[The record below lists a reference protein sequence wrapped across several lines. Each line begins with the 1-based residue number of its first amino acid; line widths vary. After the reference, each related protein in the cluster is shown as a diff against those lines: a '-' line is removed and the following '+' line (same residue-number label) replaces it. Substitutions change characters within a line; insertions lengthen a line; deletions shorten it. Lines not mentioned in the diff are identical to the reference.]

1 MGRQL
6 GEKNPAHRDWA
17 VWAWCLVCAGWLVV
31 IWTWGALHLAM
42 SVDDTY
48 YYFKTALHV
57 SRGVGSSFDGLNP
70 TDGYH
75 PLWLAIL
82 ALAFKPFTSDM
93 VHLTRVAFTLQV
105 GMVWLGGLLLARL
118 RAAGGSKLLWPLAL
132 VLANP
137 FSAKILLC
145 GQETALQF
153 LLSSAA
159 LAVWWSLR
167 EAPRGYRLIEWA
179 GLAMICSLAALA
191 RLDTVFFCAALLA
204 MPLILPSALE
214 RKAGAPARVQ
224 IAGLG
229 FALFGCGLGSF
240 LLYHLAVFHHLM
252 PVSGAIKQHMD
263 ADEIASHAA
272 RIAAAAVAVAGIVA
286 FWRAARRQSSPVLAL
301 LAPPVVGTLCVAI
314 YNFGLRGEMSPSLI
328 RIWYL
333 EPFLLC
339 GILVVGAVLASGW
352 RARQVA
358 IVLGGGTALWL
369 GVTGLAWR
377 YRLESRSYSVY
388 QSAERC
394 SRWANAHVAPGAV
407 GAAWDA
413 GFAGAFTDRPVINLD
428 GLVNSWEY
436 KEVYFDRGRV
446 DDFIMRRQ
454 PVDFVIQYAWP
465 GTIQQIADRFA
476 SGRVPAV
483 SEPQTT
489 VTGSHNARNLSGR
502 WGVDL
507 APFFVAHV
515 ECMTVS
521 MAYDPAVTKAP
532 VFYFV
537 LTRAPLTSRMTLAEF
552 ARAHASRTS
561 CDGFAFDE
569 R

>member
-6 GEKNPAHRDWA
+6 GEKNPAHREWA
-17 VWAWCLVCAGWLVV
+17 VWTWCLVCAGWLVLV
-31 IWTWGALHLAM
+31 WTWDAFHLAM

-57 SRGVGSSFDGLNP
+57 SRGLGSTFDGLNP

-82 ALAFKPFTSDM
+82 ALAFKPFANDM

-105 GMVWLGGLLLARL
+105 GMVWIGGLLLSCL
-118 RAAGGSKLLWPLAL
+118 RAAGGTKLLWPLAL

-137 FSAKILLC
+137 FSAKIVLC

-159 LAVWWSLR
+159 LLVWWSLR
-167 EAPRGYRLIEWA
+167 EAPRGYRLREWA
-179 GLAMICSLAALA
+179 GLAMICALAALA
-191 RLDTVFFCAALLA
+191 RLDTVFFCGALLA
-204 MPLILPSALE
+204 MPLALPSALE
-214 RKAGAPARVQ
+214 RKAGTPARLQ
-224 IAGLG
+224 ITGLG

-272 RIAAAAVAVAGIVA
+272 RIAATVVATAGILG
-286 FWRAARRQSSPVLAL
+286 FWLVARRRRSPVLAL
-301 LAPPVVGTLCVAI
+301 LAPAVVGTLCVAI
-314 YNFGLRGEMSPSLI
+314 YNFGLRGELSPSLI

-333 EPFLLC
+333 EPFLLT
-339 GILVVGAVLASGW
+339 GVLVVGAVLAGRW
-352 RARQVA
+352 RARLVV
-358 IVLGGGTALWL
+358 IVLGGAAVVWL
-369 GVTGLAWR
+369 GLSGLSWR
-377 YRLESRSYSVY
+377 YRLESRSYRVY
-388 QSAERC
+388 QAAERC
-394 SRWANAHVAPGAV
+394 SRWANEHTAPGAI

-428 GLVNSWEY
+428 GLVNSWDY
-436 KEVYFDRGRV
+436 KETYFDQGRV
-446 DDFIMRRQ
+446 DELVFRRQ

-465 GTIQQIADRFA
+465 GTLRAVAARFA
-476 SGRVPAV
+476 GGGVPTV

-489 VTGSHNARNLSGR
+489 VTGSHDRRNLSGR
-502 WGVDL
+502 WGIDL

-521 MAYDPAVTKAP
+521 MAYDPAATVAP

-537 LTRAPLTSRMTLAEF
+537 LTRSPEHSRTTLAEF
-552 ARAHASRTS
+552 AQANAGRAS
-561 CDGFAFDE
+561 CDGFTSP
-569 R
+569 